1 MQFTVKKM
9 IKNEIRII
17 KIFFVSV
24 KMLIMSKNILNED
37 LSSIETL
44 LKAILAEL
52 SENKATTERVRDELN
67 LFKTNSES
75 WKPTRRDI
83 TCGIAVMS
91 KNILN
96 EDLSS
101 IEALLKAILAELSEN
116 KATTERVRD
125 ELNLLKTNSESWK
138 PTRIDITCG
147 IASVLISFVIAA
159 LFLAFHR

>member
-75 WKPTRRDI
+75 
-83 TCGIAVMS
+83 
-91 KNILN
+91 
-96 EDLSS
+96 
-101 IEALLKAILAELSEN
+101 
-116 KATTERVRD
+116 
-125 ELNLLKTNSESWK
+125 
-138 PTRIDITCG
+138 
-147 IASVLISFVIAA
+147 
-159 LFLAFHR
+159 

>member
-24 KMLIMSKNILNED
+24 KMLI
-37 LSSIETL
+37 
-44 LKAILAEL
+44 
-52 SENKATTERVRDELN
+52 
-67 LFKTNSES
+67 
-75 WKPTRRDI
+75 
-83 TCGIAVMS
+83 MS

-125 ELNLLKTNSESWK
+125 ELNLLKTNSES
-138 PTRIDITCG
+138 
-147 IASVLISFVIAA
+147 
-159 LFLAFHR
+159 

>member
-52 SENKATTERVRDELN
+52 SENKATTERVRD
-67 LFKTNSES
+67 
-75 WKPTRRDI
+75 D
-83 TCGIAVMS
+83 
-91 KNILN
+91 
-96 EDLSS
+96 
-101 IEALLKAILAELSEN
+101 
-116 KATTERVRD
+116 
-125 ELNLLKTNSESWK
+125 LNLLKTNSES
-138 PTRIDITCG
+138 
-147 IASVLISFVIAA
+147 
-159 LFLAFHR
+159 

>member
-67 LFKTNSES
+67 L
-75 WKPTRRDI
+75 
-83 TCGIAVMS
+83 
-91 KNILN
+91 
-96 EDLSS
+96 
-101 IEALLKAILAELSEN
+101 
-116 KATTERVRD
+116 
-125 ELNLLKTNSESWK
+125 LKTNSES
-138 PTRIDITCG
+138 
-147 IASVLISFVIAA
+147 
-159 LFLAFHR
+159 